1 MSDTIRVP
9 MQGARS
15 DGLCAVWPIGAQG
28 QISIRCEHSADFRE
42 KLRGVIGLDVP
53 APLGSA
59 QGDAGALLW
68 MAQDELLF
76 LCPYDEVAGIM
87 AELSKVFEGWFIAIT
102 DVSDARAFIAIE
114 GPHLRDVLAK
124 LTPADMAADALTPG
138 MIRRTRLAQVAAGIW
153 LQSDSAAQ
161 VFCFRSV
168 ADYAFKLLTLAAE
181 PGGEVGFH
189 AAQPV

>member
-15 DGLCAVWPIGAQG
+15 EGLCAVWPIGAQG

-42 KLRGVIGLDVP
+42 TLRGAIGLEVP

-59 QGDAGALLW
+59 QGETGALLW
-68 MAQDELLF
+68 MAQDELLL
-76 LCPYDEVAGIM
+76 LCPYDKVAETM
-87 AELSKVFEGWFIAIT
+87 AELTKVFDGWFIAIT
-102 DVSDARAFIAIE
+102 DVSDARAFIAVK
-114 GPHLRDVLAK
+114 GPQLRDVLAK
-124 LTPADMAADALTPG
+124 LTPADMAAHALTPG
-138 MIRRTRLAQVAAGIW
+138 TIRRTRLAQVAAGIW
-153 LQSDSAAQ
+153 LQSETTAQ

-168 ADYAFKLLTLAAE
+168 AEYAFKALTLAAE

-189 AAQPV
+189 IAQPV